1 MPSYIICTHTRCVL
15 CVAYHASQMVNALC
29 WRKFCYFRVSP
40 SERAS
45 GMDFGDVDA
54 ARVATGRQPDVTD
67 VWKAAA
73 ADALAAEP
81 PPPKT
86 GWDSVVHKRVKH
98 RSKHTE
104 QLHRFGSFR
113 TYFRRHGSAIFH
125 RAVVGR
131 SLVASIVAETA
142 YYANRCAAC
151 SAAQCSTSLPL
162 AAHHPAPP
170 PPLCCA
176 VSHPIA
182 ASTTSPPSTSP

>member
-1 MPSYIICTHTRCVL
+1 MLLITLHNGVGAGTHGRRCVGGSSVIFAFGREL
-15 CVAYHASQMVNALC
+15 
-29 WRKFCYFRVSP
+29 
-40 SERAS
+40 AS

-54 ARVATGRQPDVTD
+54 ARMATRRQPDVTD

>member
-1 MPSYIICTHTRCVL
+1 
-15 CVAYHASQMVNALC
+15 
-29 WRKFCYFRVSP
+29 
-40 SERAS
+40 
-45 GMDFGDVDA
+45 MDFGDVDA
-54 ARVATGRQPDVTD
+54 ARAANARQPDVAD

-73 ADALAAEP
+73 ADALAAES

-98 RSKHTE
+98 PSKHTE

-131 SLVASIVAETA
+131 SLVAAVMAESA

-151 SAAQCSTSLPL
+151 SAAQCGTTLPL
-162 AAHHPAPP
+162 AARHPTPP